1 LLQGQEANVTTE
13 HANEVD
19 QAQEQLDGEQEQAA
33 PSGPQYVTVDQFQEM
48 RQMMQRM
55 EQSFRSSQGIVSKGL
70 DAVRRDFD
78 QKLDQRLTGLS
89 DQQQQQAMEREI
101 ETLPEEQREMAR
113 WVAKQTQASQQVV
126 RQMVSTVATPET
138 SQATP
143 PANEAWARVQKI
155 VTSAGLNPNDSR
167 IDYYSLADESIDE
180 DSRTGRFIQSLVRAA
195 GQSSPGPAGVGA
207 PAPIAAATANPPSER
222 PAVRQ
227 TQAQT
232 EDDVL
237 NLYISGQI
245 NADEKNKRMEGLRR
259 RSS

>member
-1 LLQGQEANVTTE
+1 VTTE

-19 QAQEQLDGEQEQAA
+19 QAQEQLDGEREQAA
-33 PSGPQYVTVDQFQEM
+33 PSEPQYVTVDQFQEM

-101 ETLPEEQREMAR
+101 ENLPEEQREMAR

-126 RQMVSTVATPET
+126 RQMVSTVATPTT
-138 SQATP
+138 SQTAAPET
-143 PANEAWARVQKI
+143 AADQQNLQILYEAQGVARKFGVNPQDTAI
-155 VTSAGLNPNDSR
+155 NYAALFDTSLEQDERESR
-167 IDYYSLADESIDE
+167 FY
-180 DSRTGRFIQSLVRAA
+180 QSLRA
-195 GQSSPGPAGVGA
+195 VGTTA
-207 PAPIAAATANPPSER
+207 PAAPISPLQHMAPPTANPPSER

-245 NADEKNKRMEGLRR
+245 NADEKNKRIEGLHR